1 MSQAARSAPAGVPA
15 IAGRTL
21 VFALC
26 WWAVTEGDHSSWTVG
41 CVAVL
46 AAVFLSLR
54 LRPPQPLHVV
64 AILRFLPLFLWR
76 SLAGGVDVARR
87 ALSPALPL
95 QPKLREFRTTLPA
108 GLPRVVFAN
117 VVSLLP
123 GTLCAD
129 LRGDLLSLHIL
140 SDAADDEADLRRLE
154 RGVAAIFP
162 GS

>member
-1 MSQAARSAPAGVPA
+1 MANVARSAPAAVSA
-15 IAGRTL
+15 VAGRAL

-26 WWAVTEGDHSSWTVG
+26 WWAVTEGDNSAWTVG
-41 CVAVL
+41 SVAVP
-46 AAVFLSLR
+46 AATFLSLR
-54 LRPPQPLHVV
+54 LRPPQPLRVIAV
-64 AILRFLPLFLWR
+64 LQFLPLFFWR

-87 ALSPALPL
+87 ALMPGLPL
-95 QPKLREFRTTLPA
+95 QPRLREFRTVLPA
-108 GLPRVVFAN
+108 GPPRVVFAN

-129 LRGDLLSLHIL
+129 LRDDLLCLHIL

-154 RGVAAIFP
+154 RGIAAIFP